1 MSVHSAISF
10 RIFKEVSKQAF
21 ALKESSFLIMYM
33 LKLVLGLLKSRSM
46 EVREKQRK
54 IEFISATNTSCRKEP
69 ITVS

>member
-1 MSVHSAISF
+1 
-10 RIFKEVSKQAF
+10 
-21 ALKESSFLIMYM
+21 LKESSFLIMYM